1 VFPEEVEAFE
11 QVRFLKW
18 VIPLFVTLAWFLDC
32 LLVILFHWFFH
43 PWVSIL
49 KEDTKGDRERILKQA
64 REIIDVDMSNEKVLE
79 FIRTNL
85 DIANNVLQNPNTAKF
100 VRSVMS
106 MSEDDKKDMM
116 DALTIENVKVKEKL
130 HEELKNRYANSVWS
144 KYV

>member
-1 VFPEEVEAFE
+1 M
-11 QVRFLKW
+11 
-18 VIPLFVTLAWFLDC
+18 
-32 LLVILFHWFFH
+32 
-43 PWVSIL
+43 SIL